1 MSRAYPTR
9 ARPSAW
15 GGLVLP
21 VRCPGCGRL
30 DELVCP
36 ACRDGLLR
44 GPLRRRVL
52 VDGTPVVSSAGWR
65 GPARGLVAAAKE
77 QGRADVGAVLALALA
92 RAVASAGFDV
102 ARGSRRL
109 LLVAPP
115 ARVGAVLRRADRPTD
130 RLAADAA
137 RLLRAAGADVVAT
150 GRAVPRLAHTRRVRD
165 QAGLD
170 RAARAANVEGAFG
183 LRRPLVPVATGRRD
197 DVLVVD
203 DVLTTGATLVEATRA
218 LHEAGL
224 RVVGA
229 AVVAS
234 A

>member
-1 MSRAYPTR
+1 
-9 ARPSAW
+9 
-15 GGLVLP
+15 VL
-21 VRCPGCGRL
+21 
-30 DELVCP
+30 
-36 ACRDGLLR
+36 A
-44 GPLRRRVL
+44 
-52 VDGTPVVSSAGWR
+52 DGTPVVASAGWR

-92 RAVASAGFDV
+92 RSAASAGFDV

-130 RLAADAA
+130 RLAAECA

-150 GRAVPRLAHTRRVRD
+150 GHAVPRLVHMRRVRD
-165 QAGLD
+165 QAGLN
-170 RAARAANVEGAFG
+170 RAERAANVEGAFG
-183 LRRPLVPVATGRRD
+183 LRRPLVPVARGRRH

-203 DVLTTGATLVEATRA
+203 DVLTTGATLLEATRA
-218 LHEAGL
+218 LQAAGL

>member
-1 MSRAYPTR
+1 MGRADPPR
-9 ARPSAW
+9 ARPSGW

-21 VRCPGCGRL
+21 AVCPGCGHL
-30 DELVCP
+30 DEVVCP
-36 ACRDGLLR
+36 ACRDRLLR
-44 GPLRRRVL
+44 GPLRRRL
-52 VDGTPVVSSAGWR
+52 LPDGTPVVACAGWR

-115 ARVGAVLRRADRPTD
+115 ARLGAVLRRADRPTD

-137 RLLRAAGADVVAT
+137 RLLRDAGADVVAT
-150 GRAVPRLAHTRRVRD
+150 GRVVPRLAHTRRVRD

-170 RAARAANVEGAFG
+170 RSARAANVEGAFG
-183 LRRPLVPVATGRRD
+183 LRRPLVPVAAGRRD

-203 DVLTTGATLVEATRA
+203 DVLTTGATLLEAVRV
-218 LHEAGL
+218 LQEAGL